1 MRPRFALAGRAKA
14 PVTTWSEVELMKC
27 EWVREN
33 IVLQVYG
40 ELADDAR
47 HELEQHVAR
56 CADCAAELKA
66 EQDFHALLAQDRAA
80 DPTPNLV
87 AASRMRLQEALETA
101 KQGSVW
107 SRLAFD
113 PAIWL
118 RQVRFSPALASAIL
132 IVGFAG
138 GVTTTYKLYG
148 TRPTNTAVVQNPSNP
163 NPVPTEASITGISSI
178 VQQPGTNQISIKYNT
193 VATQEAQGSLND
205 EKIQQL
211 LLYAA
216 RNNYNT
222 GVRVDSVDLLAQK
235 SGDMQVREALMYALQ
250 NDTNP
255 GVRLKSLDALGNYVK
270 NDTNVRDAVLRALV
284 NDGNSGVRIEALR
297 LIEPVKAD
305 GSVRGVLM
313 ALAAKDTSQ
322 YIKSQARTMLAQL
335 PEID

>member
-1 MRPRFALAGRAKA
+1 
-14 PVTTWSEVELMKC
+14 MKC

-33 IVLQVYG
+33 IVLHVYG

-66 EQDFHALLAQDRAA
+66 EQEFHALLSQDRAQ
-80 DPTPNLV
+80 DPSPNLLT
-87 AASRMRLQEALETA
+87 ASRMRLQEALETA
-101 KQGSVW
+101 TQGGFW
-107 SRLAFD
+107 SRLAVE
-113 PAIWL
+113 PANWL

-132 IVGFAG
+132 ILGFAG
-138 GVTTTYKLYG
+138 GVGTTIKFYG
-148 TRPTNTAVVQNPSNP
+148 PQPIAGNVTPIPTS
-163 NPVPTEASITGISSI
+163 VPPETSIAGITSITQDPS
-178 VQQPGTNQISIKYNT
+178 TNQVSVKYNT
-193 VATQEAQGSLND
+193 FAPQEASGSLND
-205 EKIQQL
+205 QKIQQL

-216 RNNYNT
+216 RNNYNS

-235 SGDMQVREALMYALQ
+235 SSETQVREALIYALQ
-250 NDTNP
+250 NDNNP
-255 GVRLKSLDALGNYVK
+255 GVRLKSLDALGNYVRQ
-270 NDTNVRDAVLRALV
+270 DTNVRDAVLRALV
-284 NDGNSGVRIEALR
+284 NDSNSGVRIEALR

-313 ALAAKDTSQ
+313 ALAAKDQST

>member
-1 MRPRFALAGRAKA
+1 
-14 PVTTWSEVELMKC
+14 MKC

-66 EQDFHALLAQDRAA
+66 EQEFHALLAQDRAA

-101 KQGSVW
+101 KQGSFW

-113 PAIWL
+113 PANWL
-118 RQVRFSPALASAIL
+118 LQMKFSPALAAAIL
-132 IVGFAG
+132 IVGFLG
-138 GVTTTYKLYG
+138 GVG
-148 TRPTNTAVVQNPSNP
+148 TMREISRPTSTAGIPNTP
-163 NPVPTEASITGISSI
+163 NPTAIPTEASITGISSI
-178 VQQPGTNQISIKYNT
+178 VQEPGTNQISIKYNT
-193 VATQEAQGSLND
+193 VSTQEAQGSLND
-205 EKIQQL
+205 QKIQQL

-216 RNNYNT
+216 RNNYNS
-222 GVRVDSVDLLAQK
+222 GVRLDSVDLLAQK
-235 SGDMQVREALMYALQ
+235 SGDAQVRDALIYTLQ

-255 GVRLKSLDALGNYVK
+255 GVRLKSLGALGNYVK
-270 NDTNVRDAVLRALV
+270 DDTNVRDAVLRALV
-284 NDGNSGVRIEALR
+284 NDTNSGVRIEALR

-313 ALAAKDTSQ
+313 ALAAKDQST

>member
-1 MRPRFALAGRAKA
+1 
-14 PVTTWSEVELMKC
+14 MKC

-66 EQDFHALLAQDRAA
+66 EQEFHALLGQDRAS

-101 KQGSVW
+101 KQGSFW

-113 PAIWL
+113 PANWL
-118 RQVRFSPALASAIL
+118 LQMKFSPALAAAIL

-138 GVTTTYKLYG
+138 GVGTTYKIYG
-148 TRPTNTAVVQNPSNP
+148 THVQPGP
-163 NPVPTEASITGISSI
+163 GPGPGPVPTEASITGISSI
-178 VQQPGTNQISIKYNT
+178 VQEPGTNQISIKYNT
-193 VATQEAQGSLND
+193 VSTQEAQGSLND
-205 EKIQQL
+205 QKIQQL

-222 GVRVDSVDLLAQK
+222 GVRFDSVDLLAQR
-235 SGDMQVREALMYALQ
+235 SGDTQVREALIYALQ

-255 GVRLKSLDALGNYVK
+255 GVRLKSIGALGNYVK
-270 NDTNVRDAVLRALV
+270 DDTNVRDAVLRALV
-284 NDGNSGVRIEALR
+284 NDTNSGVRIEALR

-313 ALAAKDTSQ
+313 ALAAKDQST